1 MLDSLT
7 KNRVDLIW
15 NAVPAGI
22 IIVDSAC
29 RMTVFNKG
37 AEELFGICRANIADL
52 ENLEAWQACRL
63 PTSVYHSFQ
72 RAIHHGEASPTHKIT
87 MSLDYFALTIEYQV
101 SPLHDDMGE
110 VAGAIGIFKNL
121 DKEREWERRVQHLET
136 LAAVG
141 QIAAGTVHEIRNPLT
156 AIKGFAQLIQNRV
169 ERHNTLAISEY
180 CTLIS
185 DEIDHINA
193 IVSDFLTLA
202 KPHDK
207 PYTRLDIVT
216 LVSDVLAFL
225 YGESLLLKI
234 SIVSTIP
241 DHPIYIT
248 GCLENLKEVLINICR
263 NAFQAMEPDGILS
276 VSITDQPHAVWI
288 DITDT
293 GCGMHEETMQKL
305 FEAFYTTKET
315 GTGLG
320 LSICR
325 RIICEHGGEIKVTSQ
340 LEYGSTFTII
350 LPHE

>member
-1 MLDSLT
+1 MLDSLIKT
-7 KNRVDLIW
+7 RVDFIW
-15 NAVPAGI
+15 DAVPAGI

-29 RMTVFNKG
+29 RMTIFNKG
-37 AEELFGICRANIADL
+37 AEELFGICRTKIADL

-63 PTSVYHSFQ
+63 STSAYHSFQ
-72 RAIHHGEASPTHKIT
+72 RAIHHREASSTNKIT
-87 MSLDYFALTIEYQV
+87 ISLEYFALTVEYQV
-101 SPLHDDMGE
+101 WPLQDDTGKI
-110 VAGAIGIFKNL
+110 AGAIGIFKNP

-136 LAAVG
+136 LAAIG

-169 ERHNTLAISEY
+169 ERHNTFAISEY

-207 PYTRLDIVT
+207 PYTRLDIVA
-216 LVSDVLAFL
+216 LVGDVLAFL

-234 SIVSTIP
+234 NIVSTIP

-263 NAFQAMEPDGILS
+263 NAFQAMQPDGILS
-276 VSITDQPHAVWI
+276 VSITNHPHAVWI
-288 DITDT
+288 AIADT

-325 RIICEHGGEIKVTSQ
+325 RIICEHGGEIQVTSQ
-340 LEYGSTFTII
+340 LDTGSTFTII